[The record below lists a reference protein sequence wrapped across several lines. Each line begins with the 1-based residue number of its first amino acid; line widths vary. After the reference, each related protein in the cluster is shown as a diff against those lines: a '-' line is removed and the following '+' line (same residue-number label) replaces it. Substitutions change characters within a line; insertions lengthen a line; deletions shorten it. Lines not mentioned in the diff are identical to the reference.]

1 MIEVG
6 KRLKQVRQELCI
18 NQKQLSESLA
28 VGQGTVSKLELGI
41 QALDVDHIHALYEHY
56 NINPMYLILG
66 HEPMIINDEISNLTQ
81 IKVHLKHIKHHVTS
95 IEASIS

>member
-1 MIEVG
+1 MLEVG
-6 KRLKQVRQELCI
+6 KRLKLVRHELKI
-18 NQKQLSESLA
+18 NQIQLSESLA

-41 QALDVDHIHALYEHY
+41 QALDVDHILSLYEHF

-81 IKVHLKHIKHHVTS
+81 IKVHLKHIKHHVNH
-95 IEASIS
+95 IEKSLS